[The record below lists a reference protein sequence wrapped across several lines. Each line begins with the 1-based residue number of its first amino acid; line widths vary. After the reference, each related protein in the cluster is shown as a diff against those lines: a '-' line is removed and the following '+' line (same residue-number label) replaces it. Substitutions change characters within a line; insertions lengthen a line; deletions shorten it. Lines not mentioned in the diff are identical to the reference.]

1 MLEYDNSAFY
11 YFSLTLLSF
20 YVVPA
25 GWYVTKELYAAFG
38 GASSGMKARTE
49 QEMEKIKNV
58 KKRNSGMNRLMKWQF
73 ILNFVLLVFA
83 LCITTY
89 LLTQVSTVIIT
100 TNSTRASS
108 GMKI

>member
-1 MLEYDNSAFY
+1 MPLEYDNSAFY

-25 GWYVTKELYAAFG
+25 GWYVTKELYAALG
-38 GASSGMKARTE
+38 GGGSGIQARTE
-49 QEMEKIKNV
+49 QEREKIQGL

-73 ILNFVLLVFA
+73 ILNFILLVFA

-89 LLTQVSTVIIT
+89 LLTQVRTGISA
-100 TNSTRASS
+100 TNS
-108 GMKI
+108 